1 MAAREVADEGV
12 AAKGDSAAARAAL
25 VLTALLA
32 LHAALLAALLAAA
45 ECQTGR

>member
-1 MAAREVADEGV
+1 LAAREVADEGV

-32 LHAALLAALLAAA
+32 LHAALLDALLAAA